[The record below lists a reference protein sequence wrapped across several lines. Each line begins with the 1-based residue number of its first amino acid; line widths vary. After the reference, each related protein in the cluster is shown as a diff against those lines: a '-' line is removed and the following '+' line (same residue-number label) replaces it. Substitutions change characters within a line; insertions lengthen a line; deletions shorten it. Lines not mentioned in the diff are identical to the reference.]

1 MWAKSGGGEI
11 MDSENFRNEVMKLT
25 EIGIALTSMQNLD
38 ELLEMIVR
46 EARSFTKAD
55 AGSLYLREGDQL
67 RFAVSQNDTL
77 RQQLGP
83 EGERA
88 LFSSFTVPISKES
101 IAGYVAATKKNLNI
115 DDVYHISTEAPFS
128 FNPDFDDRNN
138 YRTRSMLTVP
148 MLDRYDDV
156 RGVLQLINA
165 QRANQA
171 VPFRQD
177 QEDLVRSL
185 ASQAAVAVNNARL
198 TAELKEIHLDT
209 IYRLSVAAEFK
220 DKDTASHI
228 RRMSHYSA
236 ALARVIGWSE
246 SQVEQILYAAPMH
259 DVGKI
264 GIPDSILLKPGKLT
278 DEEFKVMEGHTEIGA
293 KILKGSDSDIIQMS
307 EIVAITHHEKWN
319 GKGYPKGL
327 KETEIPQSG
336 RIVAVA
342 DVFDAL
348 SSRRVYKGAMGL
360 EEAFGIIKKDAGTH
374 FDPECVEAFGTIL
387 DEASDIHERYQD

>member
-1 MWAKSGGGEI
+1 MDGER
-11 MDSENFRNEVMKLT
+11 FRNEVMKLT

-46 EARSFTKAD
+46 EARAFTNAD

-77 RQQLGP
+77 RQHLGP

-88 LFSSFTVPISKES
+88 LFSPFSVPISKQS

-115 DDVYHISTEAPFS
+115 HDVYDISTESPFS

-148 MLDRYDDV
+148 MLDRNDDV

-171 VPFRQD
+171 VAFEQD

-185 ASQAAVAVNNARL
+185 ASQATVAVNNARL
-198 TAELKEIHLDT
+198 TAELKKIHLDT

-228 RRMSHYSA
+228 RRMSYYSA
-236 ALARVIGWSE
+236 ALARVLGWSE
-246 SQVEQILYAAPMH
+246 SRVEQLLYAAPMH

-264 GIPDSILLKPGKLT
+264 GIPDAILLKPGKLT
-278 DEEFKVMEGHTEIGA
+278 EDEFKVMEGHTKIGA
-293 KILKGSDSDIIQMS
+293 KILSGSDSELLQIS
-307 EIVAITHHEKWN
+307 EMVAITHHEKWN

-327 KETEIPQSG
+327 KKSEIPQAG

-360 EEAFGIIKKDAGTH
+360 EEAFEIINKDAGTH

-387 DEASDIHERYQD
+387 DEAREIHDHYQE